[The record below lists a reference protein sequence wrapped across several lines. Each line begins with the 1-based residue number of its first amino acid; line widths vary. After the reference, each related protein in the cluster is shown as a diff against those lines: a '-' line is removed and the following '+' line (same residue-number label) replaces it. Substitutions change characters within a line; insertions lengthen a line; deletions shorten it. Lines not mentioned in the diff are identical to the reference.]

1 MEEYK
6 PNTNKS
12 ETDSRKNER
21 NSKSTY
27 TPLFNIY
34 FYFLGIHLIGSYK
47 IGIIPTISLF
57 TMVYNKQI
65 IFLYAEEKTFILK
78 INIFFYFRKG
88 F

>member
-21 NSKSTY
+21 NSKPTY

-78 INIFFYFRKG
+78 INIFLYFRKG

>member
-12 ETDSRKNER
+12 ETYSCKYER
-21 NSKSTY
+21 NFKPTY

>member
-21 NSKSTY
+21 NSKPTY

-57 TMVYNKQI
+57 TMGYYKQI
-65 IFLYAEEKTFILK
+65 IFLYAEDKTFILK
-78 INIFFYFRKG
+78 INIFLYFRKG